1 MANIAAVNIALAY
14 LMRIDDPLAVFAVED
29 DAGNCLSLF
38 EDRHRKNSLKK
49 RILTDRIAIM

>member
-1 MANIAAVNIALAY
+1 
-14 LMRIDDPLAVFAVED
+14 MRIDDPLAVFAVED